1 VADVRDRHF
10 ARRLALSFAAAIA
23 LHEILVGLL
32 PTQTDRQSPETV
44 LAQLVTITK
53 RPKPTPTP
61 RPVPRIT
68 PPPKAIPAT
77 QTAVRA
83 PAAKAAAMPRKEI
96 GGAAAP
102 KHVAVVTPRPV
113 PPEPARPVSLATGT
127 HAGQQNGGTGTGAG
141 AGHGTGG
148 LAGTGSGSGTQGNGN
163 GGDADTA
170 CGEVDLEPGRVEY
183 RPDGTVVQYVIAK
196 VVTAHDVDVGTFP
209 YPFIYPAERQN
220 PFAHLDVKLAADNG
234 VPVQM
239 PPAGLDPSGMP
250 SAVQFVLKYT
260 DPATGHTTLPECGSP
275 AP

>member
-1 VADVRDRHF
+1 VADVRNRDY
-10 ARRLALSFAAAIA
+10 ARRLAFSFAAAIA
-23 LHEILVGLL
+23 LHEILIGLL
-32 PTQTDRQSPETV
+32 PAQTDRQSPESV
-44 LAQLVTITK
+44 VAQIITIAK
-53 RPKPTPTP
+53 RPKPTPKP
-61 RPVPRIT
+61 RPVPRTT
-68 PPPKAIPAT
+68 PPPEATPAV

-83 PAAKAAAMPRKEI
+83 PAPKAAATPDKEL

-102 KHVAVVTPRPV
+102 KHLAVVTPRPV
-113 PPEPARPVSLATGT
+113 PPESARPVSLAVGT

-148 LAGTGSGSGTQGNGN
+148 LAGTGSGSGTHGNGN
-163 GGDADTA
+163 GADADTA

-196 VVTAHDVDVGTFP
+196 VITAHDVDVGTFP

-239 PPAGLDPSGMP
+239 PPAGLEPSTMP

-260 DPATGHTTLPECGSP
+260 DPASGHTTLPECASP
-275 AP
+275 TP